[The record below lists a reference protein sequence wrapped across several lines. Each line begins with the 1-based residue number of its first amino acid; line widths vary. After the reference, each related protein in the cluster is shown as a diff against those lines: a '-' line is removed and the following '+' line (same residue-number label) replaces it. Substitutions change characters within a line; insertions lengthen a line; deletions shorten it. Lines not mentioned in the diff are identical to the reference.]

1 MSDDYPPPADGYP
14 VYAGQPYQPYQPYPP
29 YPVYPPPPVN
39 TRPGTM
45 LAAGV
50 LGFVQA
56 GLTLAPTFVLM
67 LVLSSV
73 EAVNPQAHLDLLWGA
88 VIAQFVG
95 FGLLVAGSVQMVSG
109 TSRAIYLV
117 AVTLEILLS
126 VYWAVCIGL
135 LFEDTA
141 KVWSVLVTNPVILFA
156 AFYGVIPVIGLCL
169 AASNG
174 PGEHLA
180 ARRAR

>member
-1 MSDDYPPPADGYP
+1 MTNEYPPPAHGYP
-14 VYAGQPYQPYQPYPP
+14 VYAGQPYPPPMYPMYPP
-29 YPVYPPPPVN
+29 MPVN

-56 GLTLAPTFVLM
+56 GITAAPTIMLT

-73 EAVNPQAHLDLLWGA
+73 QAVDPSSHLGLLWGA
-88 VIAQFVG
+88 VVAQFVG
-95 FGLLVAGSVQMVSG
+95 FGLLIAGSVQMVSG
-109 TSRAIYLV
+109 TSRAMYLV

-126 VYWAVCIGL
+126 VYWAVCMGL
-135 LFEDTA
+135 LFEDTS
-141 KVWSVLVTNPVILFA
+141 KLWSVLVANPVILFA
-156 AFYGVIPVIGLCL
+156 VFYAVIPVVGLCL